1 VILNYCLVANGLI
14 IKSMVD
20 LKCTS
25 YEIVAAAIDAPKE
38 LLN

>member
-1 VILNYCLVANGLI
+1 
-14 IKSMVD
+14 MVD